1 MGKRKGS
8 RWSNLKVTMRGD
20 RSGGGPASRSAA
32 HRLPV
37 SKNFSFGGVIL
48 EGPGLH
54 RSILFFA
61 LDSVY
66 LRSSGYI

>member
-1 MGKRKGS
+1 
-8 RWSNLKVTMRGD
+8 MRGD